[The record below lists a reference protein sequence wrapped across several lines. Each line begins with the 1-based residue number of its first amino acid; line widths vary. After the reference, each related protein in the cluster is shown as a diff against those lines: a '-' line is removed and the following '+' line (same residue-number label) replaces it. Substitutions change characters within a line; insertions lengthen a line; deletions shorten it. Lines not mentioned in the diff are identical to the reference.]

1 MRYIFLTSFLR
12 RFKAYQKPEQEIIN
26 ETIESLK
33 TYLET
38 NRASYGLRI
47 KRLSHR
53 IFEARIDIKLRI
65 AFFRQKDELIF
76 FCLGNHDDIARCLK
90 HLRSILSKYRV

>member
-1 MRYIFLTSFLR
+1 MRYTFLASFIR
-12 RFKAYQKPEQEIIN
+12 RFKTYQKPQQEIIN

-33 TYLET
+33 AYLET

-47 KRLSHR
+47 KMLSSR

-65 AFFRQKDELIF
+65 AYFRQKDEIIF

-90 HLRSILSKYRV
+90 RLG